1 MKNKLF
7 HPVLMRNDL
16 KNAPTDKKNVT
27 KNKVLKQKGV
37 QMKKMH
43 QCIIDALFLF
53 NDDDNQ

>member
-37 QMKKMH
+37 QMKKCTNVLSMH
-43 QCIIDALFLF
+43 FFLF